1 MRRLVLFMHISL
13 DGFVAGPNEEMDWIH
28 VDDEMFEYAGKQTD
42 MADAALYGRVTY
54 QMMESYWPTAADQ
67 PNATKHDIQHSK
79 WYNNVTKIVVSKTLS
94 QNNLVN
100 TKIIS
105 GSIADEIKKI
115 KQQPGKNIIMFGS
128 PSVVHVLMHDN
139 LIDDYWLF
147 INPLLLR
154 TGIPLFKNI
163 KDRINLKLLE
173 NKVFDSGVIVLHYE
187 RN

>member
-1 MRRLVLFMHISL
+1 MRRLILFMHISL
-13 DGFVAGPNEEMDWIH
+13 DGFVAGLNGGMDWIH
-28 VDDEMFEYAGKQTD
+28 VDEEMFEYAGNQTD
-42 MADAALYGRVTY
+42 MADTALYGRVTF

-79 WYNNVTKIVVSKTLS
+79 WYNSVTKIVVSKTLQQGFS
-94 QNNLVN
+94 N

-105 GSIADEIKKI
+105 DNIADEIKKI
-115 KQQPGKNIIMFGS
+115 KQQPGKNILIFGS
-128 PSVVHVLMHDN
+128 SSIVHQLMQDN

-147 INPLLLR
+147 INPLLLG

-173 NKVFDSGVIVLHYE
+173 NKILASGVIGLHYE